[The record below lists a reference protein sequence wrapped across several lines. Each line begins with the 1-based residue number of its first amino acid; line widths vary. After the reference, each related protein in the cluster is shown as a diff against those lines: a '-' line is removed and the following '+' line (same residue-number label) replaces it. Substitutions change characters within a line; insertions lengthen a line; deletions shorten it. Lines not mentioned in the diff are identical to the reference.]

1 MLVLIIVV
9 CSILTAIFIALIV
22 FMIIGESKDKG
33 NGSHMH
39 YTPLNVKSQDFAGE
53 WSERVTT
60 TYLSSL
66 LNSREHILNN
76 LLLPISEWETT
87 EIDAVIITR
96 KGLFCLEI
104 KNWSGIVEGSDEDEY
119 WVQRYLEKNHPSKQ
133 LKNPV
138 MQNENHCYALE
149 NVFNHRYKVDNV
161 VIFVNLHNKEFID
174 SQYVFTISEF
184 EEYYSQL
191 DNELTFEDVDH
202 IYEKLKR
209 YVASEEELEEH
220 KERVRRK
227 YS

>member
-1 MLVLIIVV
+1 MTWLIILLCVLFSLFIVGVLIA
-9 CSILTAIFIALIV
+9 SFIGTRSDEKTETHYV
-22 FMIIGESKDKG
+22 RFDVESKE
-33 NGSHMH
+33 
-39 YTPLNVKSQDFAGE
+39 YAGE

-66 LNSREHILNN
+66 LNGREHILNN
-76 LLLPISEWETT
+76 LLLPVSEWETT

-104 KNWSGIVEGSDEDEY
+104 KNWSGIVEGNDDDEY
-119 WVQRYLEKNHPSKQ
+119 WVQRYLEKNRPSKQ

-149 NVFNHRYKVDNV
+149 KVFSHRYEVDNV
-161 VIFVNLHNKEFID
+161 VIFVNLFNKEYIN
-174 SQYVFTISEF
+174 SQYVFTVHEF

-202 IYEKLKR
+202 IYKKLKR

-227 YS
+227 YH

>member
-1 MLVLIIVV
+1 MDVISIIALVVLVVVFIGLII
-9 CSILTAIFIALIV
+9 LIV
-22 FMIIGESKDKG
+22 TRVSKDK
-33 NGSHMH
+33 GSHMH
-39 YTPLNVKSQDFAGE
+39 YTPLNVNSQDFAGE

-66 LNSREHILNN
+66 LNGREHILNN

-104 KNWSGIVEGSDEDEY
+104 KKWSGIVEGSDEDEY
-119 WVQRYLEKNHPSKQ
+119 WVQRYLEKNRPSKQ

-138 MQNENHCYALE
+138 AQNENHCYALE
-149 NVFNHRYKVDNV
+149 KVFNHKYKVDNV
-161 VIFVNLHNKEFID
+161 VIFVNLLNKEFID
-174 SQYVFTISEF
+174 SQYVFTVHEF
-184 EEYYSQL
+184 EKYYSQL
-191 DNELTFEDVDH
+191 DNELTFEDVYH
-202 IYEKLKR
+202 IYEKLKG

-227 YS
+227 YNN